1 MTLAINPIAQSAP
14 SWSAAEVPSEK
25 VPSAK
30 MNNTYP
36 MKRFACLAL
45 ALVLSGCGEKKPPA
59 AAAPEIR
66 HEISGT
72 WPATG
77 FTKVVGHRFKSDNPE
92 GFSFLRDS
100 AVELTRLAEFSAASA
115 ELNPEQIQELL
126 DATFQPKPGLAAAA
140 CYDPHHL
147 FLFED
152 AAGKVTHAIE
162 ICFEC
167 TNISALP
174 ALGDQQWQHHD
185 FRRLYRLCENLGLT
199 DRPSSEYFRIW
210 DNREAP

>member
-1 MTLAINPIAQSAP
+1 M
-14 SWSAAEVPSEK
+14 PSEE

-30 MNNTYP
+30 MKSP
-36 MKRFACLAL
+36 LPIKRFAYLAL
-45 ALVLSGCGEKKPPA
+45 ASLLFACSEKKPSPVHL
-59 AAAPEIR
+59 PEIR

-72 WPATG
+72 WPPTG

-100 AVELTRLAEFSAASA
+100 AVELTHLAEFSAASA
-115 ELNPEQIQELL
+115 ELTQAQIQELL
-126 DATFQPKPGLAAAA
+126 EATFQAEPGLAAAA

-185 FRRLYRLCENLGLT
+185 FRRLYQLCEDLGLT
-199 DRPSSEYFRIW
+199 DQPSSEYFRIW
-210 DNREAP
+210 DDRESP

>member
-1 MTLAINPIAQSAP
+1 
-14 SWSAAEVPSEK
+14 
-25 VPSAK
+25 
-30 MNNTYP
+30 
-36 MKRFACLAL
+36 MKRIECLAL
-45 ALVLSGCGEKKPPA
+45 ATLLVACSEKKPPA
-59 AAAPEIR
+59 AATPEIR

-72 WPATG
+72 WPASG

-92 GFSFLRDS
+92 GFSFLTDS

-115 ELNPEQIQELL
+115 ELTQAQIQELL
-126 DATFQPKPGLAAAA
+126 SATFQAEPGLAAAA

-174 ALGDQQWQHHD
+174 ALGEHEWQHHD
-185 FRRLYRLCENLGLT
+185 FRRLYQLCGDLGLT
-199 DRPSSEYFRIW
+199 DQPSSEYFRIW
-210 DNREAP
+210 DDRESP